1 MLAPLYSLSN
11 SCTGIA
17 NAKEYAKDLWSNSSR
32 GLKHKVA
39 PGKFAYIQA
48 DTLWSEEERQHLRPG
63 HGWVCELGDAG
74 DDKGCFEKTYSSS
87 VARSWTD
94 YEGVRLQGGE
104 SALKV
109 ERWFH
114 RTPDD
119 ASGCTFV
126 EWDPKKDGAAAGPH
140 ILLYTDV
147 H

>member
-1 MLAPLYSLSN
+1 MVQLVAR
-11 SCTGIA
+11 A
-17 NAKEYAKDLWSNSSR
+17 EAQ
-32 GLKHKVA
+32 VA